1 MRIDSRLMK
10 TDIELDA
17 IERREDRLLMLS
29 PPDDWNATKVYL
41 SPQDI
46 VKMLQISLN
55 RGMVTYL
62 LLFPFFLVAHYLRSE
77 KDINDIIYD
86 AGYIVSA
93 IFMGLLL
100 IGGTTF
106 LLTEPL
112 TSAMVL
118 GVLAGLIYLVA
129 ILEGKFSFLY
139 MAIPF
144 TVIAHFLLGY
154 GRGIAVRNFPW
165 LALGVVLTLLIVG
178 KALGNQRQGKLAR
191 PFYHVGYLLVLIFV
205 IYIAFNARAYA
216 TVDPWVASL
225 PLLTFAFFHFIRYLD
240 TREVIQH
247 YVAALLLGGGILF
260 ALYGIPFLPAA
271 FYGLPL
277 IGLSMA
283 MILIADR
290 YHEAHGLMHVAPT
303 YSVAILIAL
312 LAFVYAWQDLTA
324 LLLSLALFSVHF
336 FGGTYSLGIKSTS
349 DNWGEKSFQW
359 TEFAMA
365 NLAAGVAALVMLTIG
380 RANWAAI
387 VAAGVYV
394 YYYRKMGFGREPTIL
409 ATRNQ
414 YLWVAGGF
422 YALFIFVVLGF
433 WDPFRDVQKD
443 MLLVPLFLLPLLLY
457 GRYVQKQGQPGPA
470 ASIFEGS
477 LLTVIVTTMLPTV
490 LGSSEVGTASIVAGI
505 VAGLFGFLWVLW
517 RDELL
522 LYALPFLAAN
532 LLFNGLSAGG
542 VRGSGIGLFFLPFG
556 LLAMVIAILLWRRGT
571 GPSRT
576 FFITW
581 FVFSAASVLGVISDR
596 TLAVYLVAGWAAL
609 YFLAASI
616 LAGDLPVTRDVSGP
630 EIVESGSHV

>member
-10 TDIELDA
+10 TDIEVEA

-46 VKMLQISLN
+46 VKVFRISLN

-62 LLFPFFLVAHYLRSE
+62 LLFPFFLAAHYLRNE
-77 KDINDIIYD
+77 RDINDIIYD
-86 AGYIVSA
+86 AGYLVSA
-93 IFMGLLL
+93 IFMALLL

-106 LLTEPL
+106 LMAEPL

-129 ILEGKFSFLY
+129 ILEAKYSFLY
-139 MAIPF
+139 LAIPF

-154 GRGIAVRNFPW
+154 GRGITARNFPW

-178 KALGNQRQGKLAR
+178 KALGNERQGKLAR
-191 PFYHVGYLLVLIFV
+191 PFYHVGYLLVFIFV
-205 IYIAFNARAYA
+205 TYIALNARAYA
-216 TVDPWVASL
+216 TIDPWVASL
-225 PLLTFAFFHFIRYLD
+225 PLLSFALFHFVRYLD
-240 TREVIQH
+240 TREILQH
-247 YVAALLLGGGILF
+247 YIAAGLLGGGFLF

-271 FYGLPL
+271 YYGLPL
-277 IGLSMA
+277 IALSMA

-290 YHEAHGLMHVAPT
+290 YHEVHGLRHVAPT

-312 LAFVYAWQDLTA
+312 LAFLYAWRDVTA

-336 FGGTYSLGIKSTS
+336 FGGTYSLGIKSTA

-365 NLAAGVAALVMLTIG
+365 NIAAGVAALLMLTIG
-380 RANWAAI
+380 RANWAAV

-409 ATRNQ
+409 GTRNQ

-422 YALFIFVVLGF
+422 YALLVFVVLGL
-433 WDPFRDVQKD
+433 WDPFGDAQKD

-457 GRYVQKQGQPGPA
+457 GRHVQNQGQSGPA
-470 ASIFEGS
+470 ASIFESS
-477 LLTVIVTTMLPTV
+477 LLTVVVTILLPTV
-490 LGSSEVGTASIVAGI
+490 VGDSEVGMGSIVAGI
-505 VAGLFGFLWVLW
+505 LAGLFGLLWVLW

-522 LYALPFLAAN
+522 LFPLPILAAN
-532 LLFNGLSAGG
+532 LIYNGLVASG
-542 VRGSGIGLFFLPFG
+542 VRDSGIGLLYLPFG
-556 LLAMVIAILLWRRGT
+556 LLAMLIAMLLWRRRT
-571 GPSRT
+571 GPART
-576 FFITW
+576 FFIAW
-581 FVFSAASVLGVISDR
+581 FVFSGASVLGVISDR
-596 TLAVYLVAGWAAL
+596 TLALYLVAGWAAL
-609 YFLAASI
+609 YFLSASI
-616 LAGDLPVTRDVSGP
+616 LAGDRAGAQDVSTL
-630 EIVESGSHV
+630 EIVETGGHV